1 LQYQTFFN
9 LTKNLSLVIF
19 FATVFVIALTQDFF
33 QIMERKYIHMMQLC
47 NKLLTKEEKL
57 SVIGLGYVGLPLAV
71 AFSKQVDT
79 IGFDIDKDRIQTFQ
93 NCFDLTKEIGD
104 TEISNCTVDFTFDE
118 NKLKEAKF
126 HIVSVP
132 TPVFENNTPDLTFLI
147 SATKIL
153 GKNLTKGS
161 IVVYESIVYPGV
173 TEDICIPLLEKKSR
187 LRCGIDFKV
196 GYSPERI
203 NPGDKVNRLET
214 IVKIVAGMDKESLNE
229 IAKIYG
235 LIILAGVHKV
245 NTIKV
250 AEAAK
255 ADKAI
260 SKSKVA
266 ILGLAF
272 KENCPDIRNSKTMDI
287 IEYLRSYGI
296 DPVVVDP
303 EVSKKDAKQE
313 LGIDLMSLDD
323 LHNMDCVAFV
333 VPHDAF
339 KEIDMV
345 NLDKVFGSYPN
356 REKIVIDVK
365 SMLNTAEVERQ

>member
-1 LQYQTFFN
+1 
-9 LTKNLSLVIF
+9 
-19 FATVFVIALTQDFF
+19 
-33 QIMERKYIHMMQLC
+33 M
-47 NKLLTKEEKL
+47 
-57 SVIGLGYVGLPLAV
+57 
-71 AFSKQVDT
+71 
-79 IGFDIDKDRIQTFQ
+79 
-93 NCFDLTKEIGD
+93 
-104 TEISNCTVDFTFDE
+104 
-118 NKLKEAKF
+118 
-126 HIVSVP
+126 
-132 TPVFENNTPDLTFLI
+132 TFLI

-196 GYSPERI
+196 DYSPEQI

-214 IVKIVAGMDKESLNE
+214 IVKIVAGMDEESLNE

-250 AEAAK
+250 AK
-255 ADKAI
+255 ADKTI
-260 SKSKVA
+260 NKSKVA
-266 ILGLAF
+266 IWGLAF

-287 IEYLRSYGI
+287 IEYLCSYGI

-313 LGIDLMSLDD
+313 LGIDLVSLDD
-323 LHNMDCVAFV
+323 LHDMDCVAFV

-345 NLDKVFGSYPN
+345 NLDKVFGNYPN
-356 REKIVIDVK
+356 HEKIVIDVK
-365 SMLNTAEVERQ
+365 SMLNTAEVERQGYLYWRL

>member
-1 LQYQTFFN
+1 
-9 LTKNLSLVIF
+9 
-19 FATVFVIALTQDFF
+19 
-33 QIMERKYIHMMQLC
+33 MMQLC